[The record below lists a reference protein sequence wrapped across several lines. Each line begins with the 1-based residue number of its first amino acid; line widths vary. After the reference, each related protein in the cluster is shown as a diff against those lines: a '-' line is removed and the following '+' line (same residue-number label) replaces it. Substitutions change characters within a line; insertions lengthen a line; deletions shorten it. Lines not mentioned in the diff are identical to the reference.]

1 MVRKD
6 AWKDLNTKVS
16 SFFNNYVSKLRMS
29 TTFKGNKVTN
39 TNESA
44 IKIDTSASTIPTG
57 VHKFAVSQ
65 LASTGYMRNSAMTAG
80 SIQAHKVI
88 SNANADAGNLTLK
101 DLGISK
107 GDRVIIYLNN
117 SEEYLLS
124 LFAIC
129 RIGAIAIPTNRIMTA
144 VELDYLAD
152 DSKAKLMITDNE
164 GKDLIDIDT
173 YIPENISEYKD
184 CEVLDAE
191 NTDWDDLCQLQYT
204 SGTTGQP
211 KGAMLTHGNYFTAIH
226 NECDVLTLKQDDVF
240 LGIYPM
246 AHVGLSWA
254 ISALRAA
261 AYYILIEQFNI
272 EEYLELCEK
281 EKVTVLTGM
290 PPVIHSLTTMDAR
303 KHLRTVREIISGGGP
318 LHKKIWKDFHQT
330 YQIPI
335 INAYGLSETI
345 VIGTGT
351 VIRPED
357 YWEADRFESV
367 GHPVCFSEVKI
378 VDETDSSKILP
389 QYEQG
394 EIALRGPA
402 VAKGYWGNE
411 EKTKAS
417 FLEDGWFL
425 TGDVGY
431 LDEDNRLFIT
441 DRKKDM
447 IVMSGWKIYP
457 TEVEEVLIKYPAVKE
472 IAIFSINDCHR
483 GELPVAAVVW
493 ENDADEEG
501 LISYARENLSRYKV
515 PRKIFTLDELP
526 RVNGW
531 KLLRR
536 ELRKMFKE

>member
-1 MVRKD
+1 M
-6 AWKDLNTKVS
+6 LNI
-16 SFFNNYVSKLRMS
+16 
-29 TTFKGNKVTN
+29 TTFLDANSKRLDKNVLYNPTTGNKYN
-39 TNESA
+39 SQEILS
-44 IKIDTSASTIPTG
+44 I
-57 VHKFAVSQ
+57 VSEI
-65 LASTGYMRNSAMTAG
+65 GR
-80 SIQAHKVI
+80 
-88 SNANADAGNLTLK
+88 DLK
-101 DLGISK
+101 KSGINK
-107 GDRVIIYLNN
+107 GDRVLIYLKN
-117 SEEYLLS
+117 SEEYLFS
-124 LFAIC
+124 LFAIW
-129 RIGAIAIPTNRIMTA
+129 RIGAIAIPTNNVMTA
-144 VELDYLAD
+144 SELEYIVN
-152 DSKAKLMITDNE
+152 DSQAELMITDE
-164 GKDLIDIDT
+164 KSKDIIADIKT
-173 YIPENISEYKD
+173 YIPENIKRFKN
-184 CEVLDAE
+184 CEVLPAE

-204 SGTTGQP
+204 SGTTGKP

-226 NECDVLTLKQDDVF
+226 NECDVLTLKQDDVY

-246 AHVGLSWA
+246 AHVGLSWSM
-254 ISALRAA
+254 SALRAA
-261 AYYILIEQFNI
+261 SYYILMEQFNL
-272 EEYLELCEK
+272 EEYLKLCEE
-281 EKVTVLTGM
+281 EKVTILTGM

-303 KHLRTVREIISGGGP
+303 KHLKTVREIVSGGGP

-378 VDETDSSKILP
+378 VDENDSSIILP
-389 QYEQG
+389 QYKQG

-402 VAKGYWGNE
+402 VAKGYWRNE
-411 EKTKAS
+411 EKTKSA
-417 FLEDGWFL
+417 FLDDGWFL

-431 LDEDNRLFIT
+431 LDEDSRLFIT

-483 GELPVAAVVW
+483 GEIPVAAVVW
-493 ENDADEEG
+493 NDEADDEG
-501 LISYARENLSRYKV
+501 LIEFARENLSRYKV
-515 PRKIFTLDELP
+515 PKKIFALDELP

-536 ELRKMFKE
+536 ELRQMFKD

>member
-1 MVRKD
+1 M
-6 AWKDLNTKVS
+6 LNI
-16 SFFNNYVSKLRMS
+16 
-29 TTFKGNKVTN
+29 TTFLDANSKRLDKNVLYN
-39 TNESA
+39 PA
-44 IKIDTSASTIPTG
+44 TG
-57 VHKFAVSQ
+57 DKYNSGELLSIVSQ
-65 LASTGYMRNSAMTAG
+65 IARN
-80 SIQAHKVI
+80 
-88 SNANADAGNLTLK
+88 LK
-101 DLGISK
+101 ARGIGK
-107 GDRVIIYLNN
+107 GDRVLIYLKN

-124 LFAIC
+124 LFAVW
-129 RIGAIAIPTNRIMTA
+129 RIGAIAIPTNRVMTQ
-144 VELDYLAD
+144 VELEYIIS
-152 DSKAKLMITDNE
+152 DSQASLMITGPEAPSINIE
-164 GKDLIDIDT
+164 T
-173 YIPENISEYKD
+173 YIPENISEFKN
-184 CEVLDAE
+184 CEVLPAE

-211 KGAMLTHGNYFTAIH
+211 KGAMLTHGNYYSAIH

-254 ISALRAA
+254 IAALRSA
-261 AYYILIEQFNI
+261 AYYILIEQFNL
-272 EEYLELCEK
+272 EEYLDLCEN

-290 PPVIHSLTTMDAR
+290 PPVIHSLTTINAQR
-303 KHLRTVREIISGGGP
+303 QLKTVREIISGGGP

-330 YQIPI
+330 YRIPI

-357 YWEADRFESV
+357 YREADRFESV

-378 VDETDSSKILP
+378 VDETDSSIILP
-389 QYEQG
+389 KFEQG

-411 EKTKAS
+411 QKTKEA
-417 FLEDGWFL
+417 FLDDGWFL

-431 LDEDNRLFIT
+431 LDDDNRLFIT

-457 TEVEEVLIKYPAVKE
+457 TEVEEVLIKHPAVKE

-483 GELPVAAVVW
+483 GEIPVAAVVW
-493 ENDADEEG
+493 ENEPDEEG
-501 LISYARENLSRYKV
+501 LIMYARENLSRYKV
-515 PRKIFTLDELP
+515 PKNIFSLDELP

-536 ELRKMFKE
+536 KLREMFKQ

>member
-1 MVRKD
+1 M
-6 AWKDLNTKVS
+6 LNI
-16 SFFNNYVSKLRMS
+16 
-29 TTFKGNKVTN
+29 TTFLDANSKRLDKHVLYNPKNGEKY
-39 TNESA
+39 
-44 IKIDTSASTIPTG
+44 TSGEILSI
-57 VHKFAVSQ
+57 VSEI
-65 LASTGYMRNSAMTAG
+65 GR
-80 SIQAHKVI
+80 K
-88 SNANADAGNLTLK
+88 LK

-107 GDRVIIYLNN
+107 GERVLIYLAN
-117 SEEYLLS
+117 SEEYLFS
-124 LFAIC
+124 LFAIW

-144 VELDYLAD
+144 KELEYIAG
-152 DSKAKLMITDNE
+152 DSKAKLLITDE
-164 GKDLIDIDT
+164 AGKNIIDIDT
-173 YIPENISEYKD
+173 YIPKD
-184 CEVLDAE
+184 IIEFKNCEVLEAE

-226 NECDVLTLKQDDVF
+226 NECDVLTLKQDDIF

-254 ISALRAA
+254 ISALRSA

-272 EEYLELCEK
+272 DEYLELCES
-281 EKVTVLTGM
+281 EKVSVLTGM

-303 KHLRTVREIISGGGP
+303 KQLKTVREIISGGGP

-330 YQIPI
+330 YGIPI

-357 YWEADRFESV
+357 YREADRFESV

-378 VDETDSSKILP
+378 VDESDSTKI
-389 QYEQG
+389 QAKYEQG

-417 FLEDGWFL
+417 FLDDGWFL
-425 TGDVGY
+425 TGDIGY

-483 GELPVAAVVW
+483 GEIPVAAVVW
-493 ENDADEEG
+493 ENENDSEG
-501 LISYARENLSRYKV
+501 LLEYARENLSRYKV
-515 PRKIFTLDELP
+515 PREIYDLDELP

-536 ELRKMFKE
+536 ELRKMFKN

>member
-1 MVRKD
+1 M
-6 AWKDLNTKVS
+6 LNI
-16 SFFNNYVSKLRMS
+16 
-29 TTFKGNKVTN
+29 TTFLDANSKRLDKHVLYNPTNGNKYN
-39 TNESA
+39 SKD
-44 IKIDTSASTIPTG
+44 ILSI
-57 VHKFAVSQ
+57 VSEI
-65 LASTGYMRNSAMTAG
+65 GRE
-80 SIQAHKVI
+80 
-88 SNANADAGNLTLK
+88 LK
-101 DLGISK
+101 DLGIEK
-107 GDRVIIYLNN
+107 GDRVLIYLKN
-117 SEEYLLS
+117 SEEYLFS
-124 LFAIC
+124 LFAIW
-129 RIGAIAIPTNRIMTA
+129 RIGAIAIPTNRVMTA
-144 VELDYLAD
+144 VELEYIVS
-152 DSKAKLMITDNE
+152 DSQAKLMITDSDAENI
-164 GKDLIDIDT
+164 IDIQT
-173 YIPENISEYKD
+173 YIPQDVYNFKKCD
-184 CEVLDAE
+184 VLPAE

-272 EEYLELCEK
+272 EEYLYLCES

-290 PPVIHSLTTMDAR
+290 PPVIHTLTKMDAR
-303 KHLRTVREIISGGGP
+303 KHLKTVREIISGGGP

-378 VDETDSSKILP
+378 VDENDSSNILAK
-389 QYEQG
+389 YEQG

-417 FLEDGWFL
+417 FLDDGWFL
-425 TGDVGY
+425 TGDIGY
-431 LDEDNRLFIT
+431 LDDDNRLFIT

-483 GELPVAAVVW
+483 GEIPVAAVVW
-493 ENDADEEG
+493 ENEADDKG
-501 LISYARENLSRYKV
+501 LIKYARENLSRYKV
-515 PRKIFTLDELP
+515 PRKIFALDELP

-536 ELRKMFKE
+536 ELRKMFKV

>member
-1 MVRKD
+1 M
-6 AWKDLNTKVS
+6 LNI
-16 SFFNNYVSKLRMS
+16 
-29 TTFKGNKVTN
+29 TTFLDANSKRLDKNVLYN
-39 TNESA
+39 
-44 IKIDTSASTIPTG
+44 PTTG
-57 VHKFAVSQ
+57 EKYNSKEILSIVSQ
-65 LASTGYMRNSAMTAG
+65 IGRN
-80 SIQAHKVI
+80 
-88 SNANADAGNLTLK
+88 LK
-101 DLGISK
+101 ELGIEK
-107 GDRVIIYLNN
+107 GDRVLIYLKN
-117 SEEYLLS
+117 SEEYLFS
-124 LFAIC
+124 LFAIW
-129 RIGAIAIPTNRIMTA
+129 RIGAIAIPTNRVFTA
-144 VELDYLAD
+144 HELDYIVS
-152 DSKAKLMITDNE
+152 DSKAKLMITDDKA
-164 GKDLIDIDT
+164 KDIIDIDT
-173 YIPENISEYKD
+173 YIPKKISDFKNCD
-184 CEVLDAE
+184 VLESE

-226 NECDVLTLKQDDVF
+226 NECDVLTFKQDDVF

-261 AYYILIEQFNI
+261 AYYIMMEQFNMD
-272 EEYLELCEK
+272 EYLELCEE
-281 EKVTVLTGM
+281 EKVTVLSGM
-290 PPVIHSLTTMDAR
+290 PPVIHSLTTIDAR
-303 KHLRTVREIISGGGP
+303 KQLETVREIISGGGP
-318 LHKKIWKDFHQT
+318 LHKKIWKDFHET
-330 YQIPI
+330 YEIPI

-357 YWEADRFESV
+357 YREADRFESV

-378 VDETDSSKILP
+378 VDEHDPYKIMP

-417 FLEDGWFL
+417 FLDDGWFL

-472 IAIFSINDCHR
+472 IAIFSVNDCHR
-483 GELPVAAVVW
+483 GEIPVAAVVW
-493 ENDADEEG
+493 EDKEDSEG
-501 LISYARENLSRYKV
+501 LVEFARENVSRYKV

-536 ELRKMFKE
+536 ELRAMFKE

>member
-1 MVRKD
+1 M
-6 AWKDLNTKVS
+6 LNI
-16 SFFNNYVSKLRMS
+16 
-29 TTFKGNKVTN
+29 TTFLDANSKRLDKNVLYN
-39 TNESA
+39 
-44 IKIDTSASTIPTG
+44 PTTG
-57 VHKFAVSQ
+57 DKYNSSEILSIVSEI
-65 LASTGYMRNSAMTAG
+65 GR
-80 SIQAHKVI
+80 
-88 SNANADAGNLTLK
+88 TLK
-101 DLGISK
+101 DLGIEK
-107 GDRVIIYLNN
+107 GDRVLIYLKN
-117 SEEYLLS
+117 SEEYLFS
-124 LFAIC
+124 LFAIW
-129 RIGAIAIPTNRIMTA
+129 RIGAIAIPTNRVFTA
-144 VELDYLAD
+144 SELEYIVS
-152 DSKAKLMITDNE
+152 DSQAKLMITDE
-164 GKDLIDIDT
+164 EAKGIIDIDL
-173 YIPENISEYKD
+173 YIPQNIADFKD
-184 CEVLDAE
+184 CEVLEAE

-204 SGTTGQP
+204 SGTTGKP

-246 AHVGLSWA
+246 AHVGLSWG

-261 AYYILIEQFNI
+261 AYFIMMEQFDLD
-272 EEYLELCEK
+272 EYLELCEN
-281 EKVTVLTGM
+281 EKVTVLSGM
-290 PPVIHSLTTMDAR
+290 PPVIHTLTTIDAR
-303 KHLRTVREIISGGGP
+303 KNLKTVREIISGGGP

-335 INAYGLSETI
+335 INAYGLSESI

-357 YWEADRFESV
+357 YLEADRFESV

-378 VDETDSSKILP
+378 VDEYDSSITLP
-389 QYEQG
+389 QYQQG

-402 VAKGYWGNE
+402 IAKGYWGNE

-417 FLEDGWFL
+417 FLDDGWFL

-457 TEVEEVLIKYPAVKE
+457 TEVEEVLIKYSAVKE
-472 IAIFSINDCHR
+472 IAIFSIDDCHR
-483 GELPVAAVVW
+483 GEIPVAAVVW
-493 ENDADEEG
+493 ENEADDEG

-515 PRKIFTLDELP
+515 PKKIFELEELP

-536 ELRKMFKE
+536 ELREMFKV

>member
-1 MVRKD
+1 M
-6 AWKDLNTKVS
+6 LNI
-16 SFFNNYVSKLRMS
+16 
-29 TTFKGNKVTN
+29 TTFLDANSKRLDKDVLYNPTTDNKYN
-39 TNESA
+39 SGEILS
-44 IKIDTSASTIPTG
+44 I
-57 VHKFAVSQ
+57 VSEI
-65 LASTGYMRNSAMTAG
+65 GRE
-80 SIQAHKVI
+80 
-88 SNANADAGNLTLK
+88 LK
-101 DLGISK
+101 ELGIEK
-107 GDRVIIYLNN
+107 GDRVLIYLNN
-117 SEEYLLS
+117 SEEYLFS
-124 LFAIC
+124 LFAIW
-129 RIGAIAIPTNRIMTA
+129 RIGAIAIPANRVFTA
-144 VELDYLAD
+144 AELEYIVS
-152 DSKAKLMITDNE
+152 DSKAKLMITDLDAQNM
-164 GKDLIDIDT
+164 IDIAT
-173 YIPENISEYKD
+173 YIPQDISNFKD
-184 CEVLDAE
+184 SEVLPAE

-204 SGTTGQP
+204 SGTTGKP

-226 NECDVLTLKQDDVF
+226 NECDVLTLKQDDIY

-246 AHVGLSWA
+246 AHVGLSWS

-261 AYYILIEQFNI
+261 AYYIMVEQFNLD
-272 EEYLELCEK
+272 EYLDLCEK

-290 PPVIHSLTTMDAR
+290 PPVIHSLTTMDKR
-303 KHLRTVREIISGGGP
+303 QQLKTVREIISGGGP
-318 LHKKIWKDFHQT
+318 LHKKIWKDFHET
-330 YQIPI
+330 YGIPI

-357 YWEADRFESV
+357 YREADRFESV

-378 VDETDSSKILP
+378 VDEDDATISLEAYK
-389 QYEQG
+389 QG

-417 FLEDGWFL
+417 FLDDGWFL
-425 TGDVGY
+425 TGDIGY
-431 LDEDNRLFIT
+431 IDEDNRLFIT

-483 GELPVAAVVW
+483 GEIPVAAVVW
-493 ENDADEEG
+493 ESENDSEG
-501 LISYARENLSRYKV
+501 LISYAHENLSRYKV
-515 PRKIFTLDELP
+515 PREIYDLDELP

-536 ELRKMFKE
+536 ELREMFKN

>member
-1 MVRKD
+1 M
-6 AWKDLNTKVS
+6 LNI
-16 SFFNNYVSKLRMS
+16 
-29 TTFKGNKVTN
+29 TTFLDANSKRLDKHVLYNPTTGNKYN
-39 TNESA
+39 SGEILS
-44 IKIDTSASTIPTG
+44 I
-57 VHKFAVSQ
+57 VSQ
-65 LASTGYMRNSAMTAG
+65 IGRN
-80 SIQAHKVI
+80 
-88 SNANADAGNLTLK
+88 LK
-101 DLGISK
+101 DLGIGK
-107 GDRVIIYLNN
+107 GDRVLIYLAN
-117 SEEYLLS
+117 SEEYLFS
-124 LFAIC
+124 LFAIW
-129 RIGAIAIPTNRIMTA
+129 RIGAIAIPTNRVFTA
-144 VELDYLAD
+144 SELEYIVD
-152 DSKAKLMITDNE
+152 DSQAKLMITDVDAENI
-164 GKDLIDIDT
+164 IDIDT
-173 YIPENISEYKD
+173 YIPQNIADFKD
-184 CEVLDAE
+184 CEVLEAE
-191 NTDWDDLCQLQYT
+191 ATDWDDLCQLQYT
-204 SGTTGQP
+204 SGTTGKP

-261 AYYILIEQFNI
+261 AYYILIEQFDMD
-272 EEYLELCEK
+272 EYLQLCET
-281 EKVTVLTGM
+281 EKVTVLSGM

-303 KHLRTVREIISGGGP
+303 KHLKTVREIISGGGP

-378 VDETDSSKILP
+378 VDELDSSITLEK
-389 QYEQG
+389 YKQG

-402 VAKGYWGNE
+402 IAKGYWGNE

-417 FLEDGWFL
+417 FLDDGWFL
-425 TGDVGY
+425 TGDIGY

-472 IAIFSINDCHR
+472 IAIFSVNDVHR
-483 GELPVAAVVW
+483 CEMPVAAVVW
-493 ENDADEEG
+493 EDEADDEG
-501 LISYARENLSRYKV
+501 LINYARENLSRYKV

-536 ELRKMFKE
+536 ELRKMFKV

>member
-1 MVRKD
+1 M
-6 AWKDLNTKVS
+6 LNI
-16 SFFNNYVSKLRMS
+16 
-29 TTFKGNKVTN
+29 TTFLDANSKRLDKDVLYNPTTGNK
-39 TNESA
+39 
-44 IKIDTSASTIPTG
+44 
-57 VHKFAVSQ
+57 
-65 LASTGYMRNSAMTAG
+65 YNSG
-80 SIQAHKVI
+80 EILSII
-88 SNANADAGNLTLK
+88 SEIGREMKN
-101 DLGISK
+101 LGINK
-107 GDRVIIYLNN
+107 GDRVLIYLKN
-117 SEEYLLS
+117 SEEYLFS
-124 LFAIC
+124 LFAIW
-129 RIGAIAIPTNRIMTA
+129 RIGAIAIPTNNVMTA
-144 VELDYLAD
+144 SELEYIVS
-152 DSKAKLMITDNE
+152 DSQAELMVTDE
-164 GKDLIDIDT
+164 KSKDIIDIKT
-173 YIPENISEYKD
+173 YVPTNINGFKD
-184 CEVLDAE
+184 CEVLPAE

-204 SGTTGQP
+204 SGTTGKP

-226 NECDVLTLKQDDVF
+226 NECDVLTLKQDDVY

-246 AHVGLSWA
+246 AHVGLSWS

-272 EEYLELCEK
+272 DDYLRLCEE

-303 KHLRTVREIISGGGP
+303 KHLKTVREIVSGGGP

-378 VDETDSSKILP
+378 VNEEDSSIILP
-389 QYEQG
+389 QYQQG

-411 EKTKAS
+411 EKTKSA
-417 FLEDGWFL
+417 FLDDGWFL

-483 GELPVAAVVW
+483 GEIPVAAVVW
-493 ENDADEEG
+493 ENEADDEG
-501 LISYARENLSRYKV
+501 LIDYARENLSRYKV
-515 PRKIFTLDELP
+515 PKKIFALDELP

-536 ELRKMFKE
+536 ELRQMFKE

>member
-1 MVRKD
+1 MLNITTFLD
-6 AWKDLNTKVS
+6 ANSKRLDKNVLYNPTTGEKYNSGEILSIISEIGRELKDLN
-16 SFFNNYVSKLRMS
+16 
-29 TTFKGNKVTN
+29 
-39 TNESA
+39 
-44 IKIDTSASTIPTG
+44 IK
-57 VHKFAVSQ
+57 
-65 LASTGYMRNSAMTAG
+65 
-80 SIQAHKVI
+80 
-88 SNANADAGNLTLK
+88 
-101 DLGISK
+101 K
-107 GDRVIIYLNN
+107 GDRVLIYLKN
-117 SEEYLLS
+117 SEEYLFS
-124 LFAIC
+124 LFAIW

-144 VELDYLAD
+144 SELEYIVD
-152 DSKAKLMITDNE
+152 DSKAKLLITDSEAKNI
-164 GKDLIDIDT
+164 IDIDT
-173 YIPENISEYKD
+173 YIPQNISNFKE
-184 CEVLDAE
+184 CELLPAA

-204 SGTTGQP
+204 SGTTGKP

-226 NECDVLTLKQDDVF
+226 NECDVLTLKQDDVY

-246 AHVGLSWA
+246 AHVGLSWSIA
-254 ISALRAA
+254 ALRAA
-261 AYYILIEQFNI
+261 AYYILMEQFNI
-272 EEYLELCEK
+272 EEYLELCES

-290 PPVIHSLTTMDAR
+290 PPVIHTLTTMDAR
-303 KHLRTVREIISGGGP
+303 KHLKTVREIVSGGGP

-378 VDETDSSKILP
+378 VDENDPSIMLP
-389 QYEQG
+389 CHKQG

-417 FLEDGWFL
+417 FLDDGWFL

-483 GELPVAAVVW
+483 GEIPVAAIVW
-493 ENDADEEG
+493 ENEADDEG
-501 LISYARENLSRYKV
+501 LIEYARESLSRYKV

-536 ELRKMFKE
+536 ELRKMFKV

>member
-1 MVRKD
+1 M
-6 AWKDLNTKVS
+6 LNI
-16 SFFNNYVSKLRMS
+16 
-29 TTFKGNKVTN
+29 TTFLDANSKRLDKDVLYNPTTGNKYKS
-39 TNESA
+39 EEILS
-44 IKIDTSASTIPTG
+44 I
-57 VHKFAVSQ
+57 VS
-65 LASTGYMRNSAMTAG
+65 GIGR
-80 SIQAHKVI
+80 
-88 SNANADAGNLTLK
+88 DLK
-101 DLGISK
+101 DLGINK
-107 GDRVIIYLNN
+107 GDRVLIYLHN
-117 SEEYLLS
+117 SEEYLFS
-124 LFAIC
+124 LFAIW
-129 RIGAIAIPTNRIMTA
+129 RIGAIAIPTNRVFTSA
-144 VELDYLAD
+144 ELEYIVT
-152 DSKAKLMITDNE
+152 DSQAKLMITDSE
-164 GKDLIDIDT
+164 AKDIININT
-173 YIPENISEYKD
+173 YIPNNIIDFKD
-184 CEVLDAE
+184 GEVLEAE
-191 NTDWDDLCQLQYT
+191 ATDWDDLCQLQYT
-204 SGTTGQP
+204 SGTTGKP

-226 NECDVLTLKQDDVF
+226 NECDVLTLKQDDIF

-261 AYYILIEQFNI
+261 AYYIMIEQFNL
-272 EEYLELCEK
+272 EEYLELCEI
-281 EKVTVLTGM
+281 EKVTVLSGM

-303 KHLRTVREIISGGGP
+303 KHLKTVREIISGGGP

-335 INAYGLSETI
+335 INAYGLSESI

-378 VDETDSSKILP
+378 VDEHDPSLTLP
-389 QYEQG
+389 QYQQG

-402 VAKGYWGNE
+402 IAKGYWGNE
-411 EKTKAS
+411 EKTKSS
-417 FLEDGWFL
+417 FLDDGWFL
-425 TGDVGY
+425 TGDIGY

-483 GELPVAAVVW
+483 GEIPVAAVVW
-493 ENDADEEG
+493 EDHADDEG

-515 PRKIFTLDELP
+515 PKKIFALDELP

-536 ELRKMFKE
+536 ELREMFKE

>member
-1 MVRKD
+1 MLNITTFLD
-6 AWKDLNTKVS
+6 ANSKRLDKNVLYNPTTDHKYNS
-16 SFFNNYVSKLRMS
+16 GEILSIVSKIGRDL
-29 TTFKGNKVTN
+29 KELK
-39 TNESA
+39 
-44 IKIDTSASTIPTG
+44 IK
-57 VHKFAVSQ
+57 
-65 LASTGYMRNSAMTAG
+65 
-80 SIQAHKVI
+80 
-88 SNANADAGNLTLK
+88 
-101 DLGISK
+101 K
-107 GDRVIIYLNN
+107 GDRVLIYLAN
-117 SEEYLLS
+117 SEEYLFS
-124 LFAIC
+124 LFAIW
-129 RIGAIAIPTNRIMTA
+129 RIGAIAIPTNRVFTA
-144 VELDYLAD
+144 SELEYIVS
-152 DSKAKLMITDNE
+152 DSQAKLMITDSEAQNI
-164 GKDLIDIDT
+164 IDIDT
-173 YIPENISEYKD
+173 YIPPNIIEFKD

-191 NTDWDDLCQLQYT
+191 STDWDDLCQLQYT
-204 SGTTGQP
+204 SGTTGKP

-226 NECDVLTLKQDDVF
+226 NECDVLTFKQDDIF

-261 AYYILIEQFNI
+261 AYYIMMEQFNLD
-272 EEYLELCEK
+272 EYLKLCEN
-281 EKVTVLTGM
+281 EKVTVLSGM

-303 KHLRTVREIISGGGP
+303 KHLKTVREIISGGGP

-335 INAYGLSETI
+335 INAYGLSESI

-378 VDETDSSKILP
+378 VDERDSSKTLP

-402 VAKGYWGNE
+402 IAKGYWGNE

-417 FLEDGWFL
+417 FLDDGWFL

-457 TEVEEVLIKYPAVKE
+457 TEVEEVLIKYPEVKE

-483 GELPVAAVVW
+483 GEIPVAAVVW
-493 ENDADEEG
+493 ENNADDEG
-501 LISYARENLSRYKV
+501 LIEFARENLSRYKV
-515 PRKIFTLDELP
+515 PRKIFALEELP

-536 ELRKMFKE
+536 ELRQMFKN

>member
-1 MVRKD
+1 M
-6 AWKDLNTKVS
+6 LNI
-16 SFFNNYVSKLRMS
+16 
-29 TTFKGNKVTN
+29 TTFLDANSKRLDKDVLYNPTSGETYSSGEILSIISEIGRDIKGL
-39 TNESA
+39 
-44 IKIDTSASTIPTG
+44 G
-57 VHKFAVSQ
+57 VE
-65 LASTGYMRNSAMTAG
+65 
-80 SIQAHKVI
+80 
-88 SNANADAGNLTLK
+88 
-101 DLGISK
+101 K
-107 GDRVIIYLNN
+107 GERVLIYLKN
-117 SEEYLLS
+117 SEEYLFS
-124 LFAIC
+124 LFAIW
-129 RIGAIAIPTNRIMTA
+129 RIGAVAVPTNRVFTA
-144 VELDYLAD
+144 SELEYIAS
-152 DSKAKLMITDNE
+152 DSKASLMISDE
-164 GKDLIDIDT
+164 DAKDIIDIKT
-173 YIPENISEYKD
+173 YIPKNISGYKNK
-184 CEVLDAE
+184 EVLEAE
-191 NTDWDDLCQLQYT
+191 STDWDDLCQLQYT
-204 SGTTGQP
+204 SGTTGKP

-226 NECDVLTLKQDDVF
+226 NECDVLTLKQDDVY

-246 AHVGLSWA
+246 AHVGLSWS

-261 AYYILIEQFNI
+261 AYYILIEEFNLDR
-272 EEYLELCEK
+272 YLEICEK

-290 PPVIHSLTTMDAR
+290 PPVIHTLTTMDAR
-303 KHLRTVREIISGGGP
+303 KHLKSVREIISGGGP

-378 VDETDSSKILP
+378 VDEDDCTKIMPL
-389 QYEQG
+389 YKQG

-411 EKTKAS
+411 EKTASS
-417 FLEDGWFL
+417 FLDDGWFL

-457 TEVEEVLIKYPAVKE
+457 TEVEEVLIKYPSVKE
-472 IAIFSINDCHR
+472 LAIFSINDCHR
-483 GELPVAAVVW
+483 GEIPVAAVVW
-493 ENDADEEG
+493 ENGDDSDG
-501 LISYARENLSRYKV
+501 LINYARENLSRYKV
-515 PRKIFTLDELP
+515 PKKIFPLDELP

-536 ELRKMFKE
+536 ELRKMYKM